1 MPQPPPQVAFQLH
14 VELQEVTPVVWRRI
28 LVPTSVRLSM
38 LADVLIAAMG
48 WSNSHLHC
56 FEVADQRYGMQFDE
70 YPEGEIDEK
79 SVTVLQALRNVK
91 RFEFEYDFGDGWTHE
106 ITVEAQLSSSL
117 GLKAAVCLEGE
128 NACPPD
134 DCGGPGGY
142 EQMLDALADPSNE
155 EHEDYVRWMGGM
167 SFDRTAFDLLTTN
180 AALQKVRS
188 RSWAPA

>member
-1 MPQPPPQVAFQLH
+1 VPQPPPQVGLQLH
-14 VELQEVTPVVWRRI
+14 VELEEVTPAVWRRI

-56 FEVADQRYGMQFDE
+56 FEIGDQRYGMQFDE

-79 SVTVLQALRNVK
+79 SVTILQALRNVK

-106 ITVEAQLSSSL
+106 VTVEEQLSSSL
-117 GLKAAVCLEGE
+117 GLKAAVCLDGE

-142 EQMLDALADPSNE
+142 EQMLEALADPASD
-155 EHEDYVRWMGGM
+155 EHEDYLRWMGGV
-167 SFDRTAFDLLTTN
+167 SFDRAAFDLLTAN

-188 RSWAPA
+188 RSWASD